1 MKHKHYLTGIILT
14 AAALALSLILYP
26 SLPDRMPMHWNIH
39 GEIDGYGAKS
49 WAAFLGPGLM
59 ALMLLAF
66 RFLPWLSPRRFE
78 VADTGTR
85 PTYLYMMVVIVLLIG
100 YVHAVS
106 VTAAMGWAGN
116 VGRAMVAGIFLF
128 FALLGNVLG
137 KVPRNFYIGIR
148 TPWTLA
154 SERVWYATHRLAAR
168 ILVLAGAVG
177 FVLVILTGWF
187 VLSFVLL
194 IAALLIPVAHSLIY
208 YKRLQRQGLA

>member
-1 MKHKHYLTGIILT
+1 
-14 AAALALSLILYP
+14 
-26 SLPDRMPMHWNIH
+26 
-39 GEIDGYGAKS
+39 
-49 WAAFLGPGLM
+49 
-59 ALMLLAF
+59 
-66 RFLPWLSPRRFE
+66 
-78 VADTGTR
+78 
-85 PTYLYMMVVIVLLIG
+85 
-100 YVHAVS
+100 
-106 VTAAMGWAGN
+106 
-116 VGRAMVAGIFLF
+116 
-128 FALLGNVLG
+128 
-137 KVPRNFYIGIR
+137 VPRNFYIGIR

>member
-1 MKHKHYLTGIILT
+1 MKHRYYLTGIILT
-14 AAALALSLILYP
+14 AAALALPVILYP
-26 SLPDRMPMHWNIH
+26 SLPDRIPTHWNVH
-39 GEIDGYGAKS
+39 GEVDGFGAKS
-49 WAAFLGPGLM
+49 WAVFLGPGLM
-59 ALMLLAF
+59 AMMLLVF

-78 VADTGTR
+78 VADTGR
-85 PTYLYMMVVIVLLIG
+85 PTYLYIMVVIVLLIG
-100 YVHAVS
+100 YVHFVS
-106 VTAAMGWAGN
+106 IAAAMGWAGD

-154 SERVWYATHRLAAR
+154 SERVWYSTHRLAAR

-187 VLSFVLL
+187 VVAFALL
-194 IAALLIPVAHSLIY
+194 IAALFIPVAYSLVC
-208 YKRLQRQGLA
+208 YKRLRRQGLV

>member
-1 MKHKHYLTGIILT
+1 MKHKYYLTGIILT

-26 SLPDRMPMHWNIH
+26 SLPDRIPMHWNIH
-39 GEIDGYGAKS
+39 GEIDGYGAKP

-78 VADTGTR
+78 VADTGSR

-106 VTAAMGWAGN
+106 VAAAMGWAGD

-194 IAALLIPVAHSLIY
+194 IAALIIPVAYSLIY